1 MVRALRPATR
11 LPLHVHLMI
20 SEPERYIDE
29 FVTAGADLVTVHV
42 ETCPHLHAPCN
53 KSVRPAPARR

>member
-1 MVRALRPATR
+1 
-11 LPLHVHLMI
+11 MI